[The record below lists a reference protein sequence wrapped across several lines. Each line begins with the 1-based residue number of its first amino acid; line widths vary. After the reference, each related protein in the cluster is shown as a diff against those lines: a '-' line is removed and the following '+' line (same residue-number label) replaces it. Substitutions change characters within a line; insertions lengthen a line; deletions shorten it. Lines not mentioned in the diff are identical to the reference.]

1 MALDPEEV
9 VTLINHGTMTLGSA
23 VARAMML
30 PARERNHASILRK
43 SEPLMLDFH
52 LIRHLATRWD
62 GSPYPLNDSEMAA
75 GAFYLKRAGMPC
87 TQEAFTVFSE
97 PGNGSRPEPAATL
110 QAATHKAGESFGGA
124 PRFRQFSG
132 WRIAGNVSCYA
143 P

>member
-1 MALDPEEV
+1 
-9 VTLINHGTMTLGSA
+9 MTLRSA

-30 PARERNHASILRK
+30 PARERNHASIVRK

-75 GAFYLKRAGMPC
+75 GAFYLKRAGMLC
-87 TQEAFTVFSE
+87 TQEDSTVFSDSANSTG
-97 PGNGSRPEPAATL
+97 PDAAATL
-110 QAATHKAGESFGGA
+110 QGGESWGGA

-132 WRIAGNVSCYA
+132 WQIAGDVSCYA

>member
-9 VTLINHGTMTLGSA
+9 VTLVNHGTMTLRSA

-30 PARERNHASILRK
+30 PARERNHASIVRK
-43 SEPLMLDFH
+43 SEPSMLDFH

-75 GAFYLKRAGMPC
+75 GAFYLKRAGMLC
-87 TQEAFTVFSE
+87 T
-97 PGNGSRPEPAATL
+97 PDGSALLPDSAVLPDQDTSMHPEHAATL
-110 QAATHKAGESFGGA
+110 RGGESWGGA

-132 WRIAGNVSCYA
+132 WQIAGDVSCY
-143 P
+143 

>member
-9 VTLINHGTMTLGSA
+9 VTLIDHGTMTLRSA

-30 PARERNHASILRK
+30 PAKERNQASIVRE
-43 SEPLMLDFH
+43 SEPLVLDFH

-62 GSPYPLNDSEMAA
+62 GSPYPLDDSEMAA
-75 GAFYLKRAGMPC
+75 GAFYLKRAGMLCIQQDP
-87 TQEAFTVFSE
+87 TVFSDSFNST
-97 PGNGSRPEPAATL
+97 GPEPAATL
-110 QAATHKAGESFGGA
+110 PGDESWGGA

-132 WRIAGNVSCYA
+132 WQIAGDVSCYA